1 MSRSEPSTPSGGSGQ
16 PGSSRAPDPLIG
28 KVIAERYRI
37 EARLG
42 VGGMGAVY
50 RAEHVLMKKPVAVKV
65 LHREMTVL
73 DEAVKRFEREAIAA
87 GRIDHPNVTVATDFG
102 KLDTG
107 AFYLVL
113 EYVPGRSLTQA
124 IAEDGA
130 FPPERALFVAR
141 QVAAG
146 LAAAHAA
153 GIVHRDLKPD
163 NIMLIERGETKDF
176 VKVLDFG
183 IAKVTADSGEG
194 SQLTRLGAVFG
205 TPAYMAPEQ
214 AAGQAVDHRA
224 DLYSLGLVLYEM
236 LAGTPAFAS
245 TEVVHLLTKQLTE
258 PPPPLPDKIAPEIR
272 ALVERL
278 VEKAPSARIESA
290 QALVAEIDRATGG
303 GPASGPTVL
312 AEGGVPSRDG
322 QLLATA
328 VTSMDVPASSRLR
341 GRVLAPLSHLATR
354 VAGGETVR
362 VGQRDV
368 PLWLFGVAAGA
379 LFMGPVLVLSV
390 THVGKSPSA
399 SSVVEVA
406 PPPPELSEVIVKAEQ
421 GDRKALDE
429 LAARPAEDRTAGEW
443 MALARGELKLGRT
456 AVAIDYFAG
465 AVKVDGTLASDGP
478 LIAAVRKAADDEALR
493 PKALELAAS
502 GLGSS
507 GPDVLFDVWTATT
520 QKTEAT
526 LQAKALLDRED
537 VRQRASVPLRLALDL
552 RRATKCEDV
561 QRLVI
566 EAKDHADER
575 AARRLVQLASRRGCG
590 FLGLSDCF
598 SCLRKGDDLAAAT
611 KAAQGRKAPKL

>member
-1 MSRSEPSTPSGGSGQ
+1 VGR
-16 PGSSRAPDPLIG
+16 
-28 KVIAERYRI
+28 VIADRYRI

-87 GRIDHPNVTVATDFG
+87 GRIDHPNVAVATDFG

-113 EYVPGRSLTQA
+113 EYVPGRSLTHA
-124 IAEDGA
+124 LAEDGA
-130 FPPERALFVAR
+130 FSPDRALWVAR
-141 QVAAG
+141 QIAAG

-163 NIMLIERGETKDF
+163 NIMLIERGGSKDF

-183 IAKVTADSGEG
+183 IAKVTADGADG
-194 SQLTRLGAVFG
+194 GQLTRLGAVFG

-236 LAGTPAFAS
+236 LAGAPAFSS

-258 PPPPLPDKIAPEIR
+258 PPPPLPDSIPTEVR
-272 ALVERL
+272 ALVDRL
-278 VEKAPSARIESA
+278 VDKDPNARVESA
-290 QALVAEIDRATGG
+290 QALVLEIDRASGAG

-312 AEGGVPSRDG
+312 APDPSSVRDG
-322 QLLATA
+322 QLLAAAATA
-328 VTSMDVPASSRLR
+328 MDVPASSRLKSK
-341 GRVLAPLSHLATR
+341 VLLPLSSLATR
-354 VAGGETVR
+354 IAGGETVR
-362 VGQRDV
+362 IGKKNV

-390 THVGKSPSA
+390 TQVGKS
-399 SSVVEVA
+399 SSPNAVAEVV
-406 PPPPELSEVIVKAEQ
+406 PPPPELSEVLAKAEQ
-421 GDRKALDE
+421 GDQKAIDE
-429 LAARPAEDRTAGEW
+429 LLARSVEDRTAGEW
-443 MALARGELKLGRT
+443 MALARGELKRGR
-456 AVAIDYFAG
+456 VASALDHFAS
-465 AVKVDGTLASDGP
+465 AVKVDGSLAADPP
-478 LIAAVRKAADDEALR
+478 LLSAVRRAADDESLR
-493 PKALELAAS
+493 QKALDLAATS
-502 GLGSS
+502 LGSS

-526 LQAKALLDRED
+526 TLAKSMLDRED
-537 VRQRASVPLRLALDL
+537 VRARASTPLRLALDL
-552 RRATKCEDV
+552 RRATKCEEV
-561 QRLVI
+561 KPLVI
-566 EAKDHADER
+566 EAKEHADER
-575 AARRLVQLASRRGCG
+575 ASRRLTQLASRRGCG

-598 SCLRKGDDLAAAT
+598 PCLRKGDDLVLAT
-611 KAAQGRKAPKL
+611 KAAQARKAPKL